1 MLSFRLADFGKR
13 DFGNGQKYFVWI
25 NPILSRLQ
33 DLLHFTLFL
42 EGFCS
47 FQQYFLVLKSYLDDQ
62 WGTDDYFEE
71 NEGNYDDDDDDE
83 VAGDGSDRE

>member
-13 DFGNGQKYFVWI
+13 EFWKWAKIFCLNKPYFA
-25 NPILSRLQ
+25 RLQ